1 MVSQD
6 YPESPKEVQPEVVAD
21 RALQEYLAI
30 PEILQA
36 GVGIPGKPG
45 GTPGMPGGKPAGGV
59 GSRLGAPGIPSN
71 PTGGVGGTPGK
82 PGSMILVCIEKTL
95 LFISKLTQQPAKNQG
110 GWGSGFLF

>member
-36 GVGIPGKPG
+36 ASEYPGNREEPPG
-45 GTPGMPGGKPAGGV
+45 CLEANQPEVLVADWALQEYPA
-59 GSRLGAPGIPSN
+59 
-71 PTGGVGGTPGK
+71 
-82 PGSMILVCIEKTL
+82 IL
-95 LFISKLTQQPAKNQG
+95 PAASAEHPENRD
-110 GWGSGFLF
+110 L